1 MAKALECPACGARH
15 GLDTLPDA
23 RTFRCDRCG
32 QVLKVPEGID
42 AQRAPRGARGSAAPS
57 PAAPA
62 AAGAG
67 GTLAPPPRRGGSA
80 ATGQRVSATATATMP
95 AVAPTAAAAGTA
107 DTSRE
112 RAARQGAAPAR
123 TKRVHWY
130 WRILAWVVAIPL
142 GLLVTGWPAFQFDLL
157 NKDDLLDVFVGEG
170 SGRYVR
176 LLLFAAAWAL
186 VTALLV
192 QLFVEGGRWFA
203 ARRARTEAAPA

>member
-1 MAKALECPACGARH
+1 M
-15 GLDTLPDA
+15 
-23 RTFRCDRCG
+23 
-32 QVLKVPEGID
+32 
-42 AQRAPRGARGSAAPS
+42 
-57 PAAPA
+57 
-62 AAGAG
+62 
-67 GTLAPPPRRGGSA
+67 APPPRRGGSA

-95 AVAPTAAAAGTA
+95 AVAATAPAAGAA
-107 DTSRE
+107 DPSRE
-112 RAARQGAAPAR
+112 RAAQRQGAAPAR